1 MPARDQRNREL
12 VGCGLKAAAFP
23 SGFGLVTAEPP
34 LKVGKFPLSVC
45 WRRRKDADPR
55 TVWKRE

>member
-1 MPARDQRNREL
+1 MVQRNREL

-23 SGFGLVTAEPP
+23 FCFGLITAEPP
-34 LKVGKFPLSVC
+34 LEVQKLPVSVC
-45 WRRRKDADPR
+45 WRRRKDADLR